1 MVKGGNLVRFLGV
14 HPGPLLYSKIF
25 LRLEPLGLE
34 LVAQAARRA
43 GHSVR
48 LIDLQVED
56 HAAFFRLLD
65 NWRPDVVAF
74 SCNYLANVPEVVD
87 LAKATKIRSP
97 RSFVCIGGHSA
108 SFTASSLIE
117 HAAGAIDCVLKGEGE
132 AAMPL
137 LLDASEGG
145 RDIAAVPGA
154 VTAAGEGPRPIF
166 VESLDDLMPA
176 RDLLPHRRKYFLGT
190 LDPCASIEFSRG

>member
-14 HPGPLLYSKIF
+14 LPGPLRYSKIF

-97 RSFVCIGGHSA
+97 RSFVCVGGHSA
-108 SFTASSLIE
+108 SFTVSSLIE
-117 HAAGAIDCVLKGEGE
+117 HAAGALDCVLKGEGG

-137 LLDASEGG
+137 LLDANEGG
-145 RDIAAVPGA
+145 RDIGACPG
-154 VTAAGEGPRPIF
+154 VRT
-166 VESLDDLMPA
+166 
-176 RDLLPHRRKYFLGT
+176 
-190 LDPCASIEFSRG
+190 